1 MFDFVEKKRRVVQII
16 MGMATLP
23 FLFWGIESYRNAADG
38 GDYVAIVEGEKI
50 QRQEFDQELRKQ
62 QENMRGALGENFRES
77 MLDAPEL
84 RLAVV
89 ERLVQQRLLKREA
102 ARIGMIVPDKQLAQ
116 VLKDI
121 PAFQQDGKFSNA
133 RYEELLRDQGMKAR
147 VFEERVR
154 QEMMQQQLTDIY
166 TRQGFMSETVAEKI
180 IRLAEERRE
189 VSLVHIQ
196 PAQFLSQM
204 RADEATVRTYYESH
218 QEEFRLPEQAR
229 IEYLVLSLDE
239 LSGTMVVESDEA
251 VRYFEEHRADFGD
264 QEERHASHI
273 LINLAAGASDKDK
286 AEARSKAERVLAE
299 IRQSPQNF
307 AELAKKHSQDP
318 GSAEKG
324 GDLGFFGRGMM
335 VKAFEDVVFR
345 MNPEQISDVVESD
358 FGFHIIKLLA
368 IKNGGVVRFEDVKDQ
383 VMQQVKKQKAART
396 FNEMAE
402 SFNNLVYEQN
412 DSLQPAA
419 SKFGLTIR
427 KSDWISRK
435 ASEPAMLANER
446 LLQAVFSEDAVRNKR
461 NIEAVEVS
469 PNVLVSA
476 RVVEHKPAAMRS
488 LEEAKADISEAV
500 IQRQA
505 SDKAVQT
512 GKEALAQLQK
522 GQGQVASS
530 WGEVRSVTRR
540 EAGGLNADTL
550 RTVFRVQSASLPAYT
565 GMTDAQGGG
574 YTLVRVS
581 RIIEGNIPERS
592 AFESL
597 ARQVRQLISQEELS
611 AYLAALRKRADVTV
625 SQQSIEKKQ

>member
-23 FLFWGIESYRNAADG
+23 FLFWGIESYRNAADS
-38 GDYVAIVEGEKI
+38 GDYVAVVEGEKI

-62 QENMRGALGENFRES
+62 QENMRGALGENFKES

-84 RLAVV
+84 RLAVI

-102 ARIGMIVPDKQLAQ
+102 ARIGMVVPDKQLAQ
-116 VLKDI
+116 VLRDI

-180 IRLAEERRE
+180 VRLAEERRE
-189 VSLVHIQ
+189 VSLMHIQ

-204 RADEATVRTYYESH
+204 NADEATVKTYYEAH

-239 LSGTMVVESDEA
+239 LSTTVAVESDEIT
-251 VRYFEEHRADFGD
+251 RYFEEHRADFGD
-264 QEERHASHI
+264 QEERQASHI
-273 LINLAAGASDKDK
+273 LINVAAGASAEDK
-286 AEARSKAERVLAE
+286 AAARSRAEQVLVE
-299 IRQSPQNF
+299 VRKSPQDF
-307 AELAKKHSQDP
+307 AGLAKKHSQDP
-318 GSAEKG
+318 GSANKG

-335 VKAFEDVVFR
+335 VKAFEDAVFR
-345 MNPEQISDVVESD
+345 MSPEQISDVVESD
-358 FGFHIIKLLA
+358 FGFHIIRLVA
-368 IKNGGVVRFEDVKDQ
+368 VKNGKVVRFEDVKDQ
-383 VMQQVKKQKAART
+383 VIQQVKKQKAAKT
-396 FNEMAE
+396 FNDMAE

-419 SKFGLTIR
+419 SKFGLTVR

-435 ASEPAMLANER
+435 TSEPAILANER
-446 LLQAVFSEDAVRNKR
+446 LLQAVFSEDAVRSKH
-461 NIEAVEVS
+461 NIEAVEVA

-476 RVVEHKPAAMRS
+476 RVIEHKPAAMRS
-488 LEEAKADISEAV
+488 MEEAKAEIAKAV
-500 IQRQA
+500 IQRKA
-505 SDKAVQT
+505 SDRAIQE
-512 GKEALAQLQK
+512 GKETLVRLQK
-522 GQGQVASS
+522 GQSQAVPS

-550 RTVFRVQSASLPAYT
+550 RTVFRVQSAGMPAYT
-565 GMTDAQGGG
+565 GMTDAQGG

-581 RIIEGNIPERS
+581 RIIEATMPERS
-592 AFESL
+592 TFETL
-597 ARQVRQLISQEELS
+597 ARQIRQLISQEELS
-611 AYLAALRKRADVTV
+611 AYLTALRKRADVTV
-625 SQQSIEKKQ
+625 SQQGIEKKQ